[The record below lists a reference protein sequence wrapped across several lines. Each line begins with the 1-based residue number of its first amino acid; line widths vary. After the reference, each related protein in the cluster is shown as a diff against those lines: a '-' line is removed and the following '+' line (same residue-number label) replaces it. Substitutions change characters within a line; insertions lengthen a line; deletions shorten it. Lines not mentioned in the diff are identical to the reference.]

1 MAIDNM
7 VKSYQLE
14 IFGDTYTL
22 LSDESEQ
29 HVIKSAQMVDKYM
42 KEIADK
48 VTSTNLQRIAVLA
61 AVRIASM
68 LLYKERELEEQKFH
82 EEEIIELIDRELSN
96 NDVLL

>member
-1 MAIDNM
+1 MSNT

-48 VTSTNLQRIAVLA
+48 VTSTNSQRIAVLA
-61 AVRIASM
+61 AVRIASL
-68 LLYKERELEEQKFH
+68 LLYKETELEQQRLH

-96 NDVLL
+96 NSVFP